1 MQPFALS
8 YWFGGLVLVE
18 RIRSMRISLRFIIFY
33 AAVFGLLAGCAT
45 QNNQIIGPTS
55 KRSNVDRQL
64 PVGAWGLRKLSPGQ
78 YPNMQAAF
86 MDKKGLITA
95 INRSLKFM
103 AAPSS
108 REFYP
113 DGPITHRQVVSSLLD
128 FKWMLRNVT
137 SASQFQQ
144 MIDTRYDVYI
154 AKGYNVRSD
163 VWFTGYYTPIL
174 YGSLTETG
182 RYRYPVYKKP
192 RNLAINPITGQILG
206 EKMPNGS
213 YAPYPT
219 RRQIVQGHLLAG
231 RELVWFANPLDAYVA
246 EIQGSAKIILTDGQV
261 MTIGYAGDNGRT
273 YTGLGMMLVKQKVIS
288 RRQLSLSAIESYF
301 QIHPH
306 RVEADILKNHFMAFL
321 KVYNPAHWPLGSLG
335 VKVTAH
341 RTLATDKTIT
351 APPYQSI
358 FPRAALTFVTTQM
371 PNTQGQISPYSGFL
385 LDQDTGGAIR
395 AAGRADIYMGV
406 GPEAQTQ
413 AGYEFA
419 RGHLYYLFLKPGV
432 APHGAGGMPTA
443 VQTTSMPVTGGAP
456 YGGASTSGGSE
467 SMQQM
472 FPGAK

>member
-1 MQPFALS
+1 MRSSFKFLIV
-8 YWFGGLVLVE
+8 FVGL
-18 RIRSMRISLRFIIFY
+18 
-33 AAVFGLLAGCAT
+33 FGLLAGCST
-45 QNNQIIGPTS
+45 QNNRIISLTP
-55 KRSNVDRQL
+55 KRSNVDKEL

-95 INRSLKFM
+95 IDRSLKFM

-108 REFYP
+108 QEFYP
-113 DGPITHRQVVSSLLD
+113 DGPITHQQVVNSLLD
-128 FKWMLRNVT
+128 FKWMLRNIH
-137 SASQFQQ
+137 SAAHFQQ
-144 MIDTRYDVYI
+144 LIDTRYDVYI
-154 AKGYNVRSD
+154 AKGYNSRSD

-174 YGSLTETG
+174 YGSLFKTSE
-182 RYRYPVYKKP
+182 YRYPVYKKP
-192 RNLAINPITGQILG
+192 LNLAVNPISGQILG
-206 EKMPNGS
+206 EKLPNGS

-219 RRQIVQGHLLAG
+219 RRQILEDHLLAG

-246 EIQGSAKIILTDGQV
+246 EIQGSAKVILTNGQV
-261 MTIGYAGDNGRT
+261 MTIGYAGDNGRK
-273 YTGLGMMLVKQKVIS
+273 YTGLGMLLVKQKVIS
-288 RRQLSLSAIESYF
+288 RRKLSLPAIEAYF

-306 RVEADILKNHFMAFL
+306 RVEADIMKNHFMAFL
-321 KVYNPAHWPLGSLG
+321 KVYDPAHWPLGSLG

-351 APPYQSI
+351 VPPYQSI
-358 FPRAALTFVTTQM
+358 FPRASLTFVTTDM
-371 PNTQGQISPYSGFL
+371 PNTQGQISPYRGFL

-413 AGYEFA
+413 AGYEFS
-419 RGHLYYLFLKPGV
+419 RGHLYYLFLKPGLT
-432 APHGAGGMPTA
+432 PMGGVPA
-443 VQTTSMPVTGGAP
+443 NSYHSSPVQTTSMPPVTG
-456 YGGASTSGGSE
+456 SSQSSGGYE

>member
-1 MQPFALS
+1 
-8 YWFGGLVLVE
+8 
-18 RIRSMRISLRFIIFY
+18 MRNSLGHLIL
-33 AAVFGLLAGCAT
+33 AVVMFGLLTGCST
-45 QNNQIIGPTS
+45 QNNRIISLAP
-55 KRSNVDRQL
+55 KHSNVDQQL

-78 YPNMQAAF
+78 YPNMQSAF
-86 MDKKGLITA
+86 LDKKGLITA

-108 REFYP
+108 RQFYP
-113 DGPITHRQVVSSLLD
+113 DGPITHRQVVNSLLD
-128 FKWMLRNVT
+128 FKWMLRNVS
-137 SASQFQQ
+137 SASTFQHL
-144 MIDTRYDVYI
+144 IDTRYDVYI
-154 AKGYNVRSD
+154 AKGYNSRSD

-174 YGSLTETG
+174 YGSLTETTQ
-182 RYRYPVYKKP
+182 YRFPVYKKP
-192 RNLAINPITGQILG
+192 LNLAVNPITGQILG
-206 EKMPNGS
+206 EKMPDGS
-213 YAPYPT
+213 YAPFPT

-246 EIQGSAKIILTDGQV
+246 EIQGSAKVILTNGQV

-273 YTGLGMMLVKQKVIS
+273 YTGLGMTLVKQKLIS

-301 QIHPH
+301 QVHPH

-321 KVYNPAHWPLGSLG
+321 KAYNPAHWPLGSLG

-358 FPRAALTFVTTQM
+358 FPRAAMTFVTAQM
-371 PNTQGQISPYSGFL
+371 PDNQGHISPYRGFL

-413 AGYEFA
+413 AGYEFS
-419 RGHLYYLFLKPGV
+419 RGHLYYLFLKPGLT
-432 APHGAGGMPTA
+432 PNGASSVSQP
-443 VQTTSMPVTGGAP
+443 VQTTSMPAPGASPSGNPQPTGGNE
-456 YGGASTSGGSE
+456 T
-467 SMQQM
+467 MQQM